1 MRATFACVSLAVLL
15 ATSNA
20 GEGERPP
27 GRKLARRHLAD
38 MPLGNWNQLGWLET
52 ENPCSVEQVDRLSV
66 AMFRDLYKGR
76 KPVVFK
82 AGDGAFQNE
91 TTREALLAEYSSIDV
106 TLSSSNS
113 FSAGRMDT
121 TLGDYI
127 ESFMMEQGPDS
138 RANESWYLFGDTRGP
153 EWQRLQGM
161 YQPPLDG
168 PLDDPAV
175 SLGLGGLGSGVSF
188 HTHGPAFAE
197 TVHGAKRW
205 FLAPPAQRPDFHP
218 NESSIAWVHDRWL
231 PAFIRQCPM
240 ASASPRSCAK
250 LDPSGWRSPLDML
263 ECTVPAGSAIYIPDG
278 WWHATL
284 NMGDWNVFVSTFT
297 HEPPQQPQQQ
307 LEDQEL

>member
-1 MRATFACVSLAVLL
+1 MRATLAGITLTALL
-15 ATSNA
+15 AA
-20 GEGERPP
+20 GSVGAGERPQGG
-27 GRKLARRHLAD
+27 GRPARRHLAD
-38 MPLGNWNQLGWLET
+38 APRGNWAQLGWLGT
-52 ENPCSVEQVDRLSV
+52 ENPCNIEQVDLLSV
-66 AMFRDLYKGR
+66 AMFRELFKGR
-76 KPVVFK
+76 KPVVFR
-82 AGDGAFQNE
+82 AGDGAFRNE
-91 TTREALLAEYSSIDV
+91 TTRQALLAEYGSIDV

-153 EWQRLQGM
+153 EWLRLQSQ

-197 TVHGAKRW
+197 TVHGSKRW
-205 FLAPPAQRPDFHP
+205 FLSPPARRPDFHP
-218 NESSIAWVHDRWL
+218 NESSVAWVHNRWL

-240 ASASPRSCAK
+240 ASASPAACAT
-250 LDPSGWRSPLDML
+250 LDESGWRSPVDML

-297 HEPPQQPQQQ
+297 HEPPTER
-307 LEDQEL
+307 EDPRGEEL